1 MQAPKDE
8 FLDKVSTELLSI
20 SPLIHRGLRRKL
32 IMTTL
37 AGAKLPITPL
47 HIEIMRL
54 LLESGEL
61 PITRISE
68 SLSITKAQMTSL
80 IDRLTEME
88 MVKRRSSTSDR
99 RMVKVTLTRK
109 GKAFIRTHDNK
120 LRAAARESLSCL
132 NEEELKSLSL
142 SLVSIQ
148 KILTKTL

>member
-80 IDRLTEME
+80 IDRL
-88 MVKRRSSTSDR
+88 
-99 RMVKVTLTRK
+99 
-109 GKAFIRTHDNK
+109 
-120 LRAAARESLSCL
+120 
-132 NEEELKSLSL
+132 
-142 SLVSIQ
+142 Q
-148 KILTKTL
+148 KWKW